1 MGLFDGLTKEG
12 RQKAAIERAAK
23 TVANKFAQHEDRFA
37 AMEKLRDAGT
47 ASDSALAEGAIHA
60 LAHRFSY
67 VYDKAIQDEQE
78 KEWAENALV
87 GLGKA
92 AIEPLRK
99 HALSAQ
105 TLSYVMKVLGRIA
118 DVPTMLAILDDLFA
132 KEEPGYTRDPQR
144 KIQILT
150 FVLEWEGAPA
160 AEVAK
165 RVAPYVTDFDEN
177 VRFNAIQVLEAH
189 RDVVAAPAAVAAL
202 VRKEEESRRIKNRL
216 AELIADAG
224 WPLGERAAEV
234 AALGLTTVSVDGDKL
249 IRAGAK

>member
-23 TVANKFAQHEDRFA
+23 AVANKYAQHEDRFA

-47 ASDSALAEGAIHA
+47 EEAIVALAN
-60 LAHRFSY
+60 RFSY

-87 GLGKA
+87 GLGKV

-99 HALSAQ
+99 HALTAQ

-118 DVPTMLAILDDLFA
+118 DVPTMLTILDDLFA
-132 KEEPGYTRDPQR
+132 KEPPGYTRDPQR

-150 FVLEWEGAPA
+150 FVLEWEGAPP
-160 AEVAK
+160 AEVS
-165 RVAPYVTDFDEN
+165 RRIAPYLTDFDEN
-177 VRFNAIQVLEAH
+177 VRFNAIQVLESH
-189 RDVVAAPAAVAAL
+189 RDAGAATAAVDAL

-216 AELIADAG
+216 AELIADGG
-224 WPLGERAAEV
+224 WSLGERAADV
-234 AALGLTTVSVDGDKL
+234 AAMGLTTVTVEGDKL
-249 IRAGAK
+249 VRAGAK